1 MKMNCTKHSRKCR
14 LLRQN
19 KLNFNWGLVK
29 SNICLTVCFILLLFS
44 QRAVSQNL
52 LGGSLH
58 GNFQLDAQYYFT
70 DSAIGAPE
78 VPEKLLSNGFANFIY
93 EQNNFSAGLRYE
105 NYLDPMLGFDQ
116 RYKGNGIPYR
126 FLDYKKDDLEVAVGN
141 YYEQFGSGLIFRS
154 YEERGLGYDN
164 AMDGVRIKYIPY
176 KGVYLKGV
184 IGNQR
189 NFFGKG
195 DGIVRGGDVEWN
207 LNESLSGRD
216 SAKTQ
221 YILGGSF
228 ISKFQ
233 QDQDPVYILPEN
245 VGAGAGR
252 FNIIHGNLNVSGEYA
267 HKINDP
273 SLTNEYIYKDGN
285 AALLN
290 ASWSQK
296 GFGFS
301 LGAKRI
307 DNMSFRSDRTATL
320 NSLIINYLPAMTKN
334 HTYILAT
341 LYPYATQPN
350 GEFGYQAETFFRIKP
365 ASPLGGKYGSDVIIN
380 YSKAQA
386 IEKKATGDDYGYTS
400 DFFTAAKDVYYEDF
414 NVEFTHKLS
423 KKVKMILTYVY
434 QQYNKNVIEGREGFD
449 TVFSHTGIVELN
461 WKLNSKNNIRTE
473 LQHLFTKQ
481 DKQSWALWLLEYS
494 VSPHWFF
501 AAFDEYNYGNDIV
514 SQRYHYY
521 TATIGYTRNTNRI
534 QIGYGKQRA
543 GIFCIG
549 GVCRQVPAS
558 NGFLLSITSSF

>member
-1 MKMNCTKHSRKCR
+1 MKRII
-14 LLRQN
+14 
-19 KLNFNWGLVK
+19 GLAAVL
-29 SNICLTVCFILLLFS
+29 CALFFS
-44 QRAVSQNL
+44 QRAASQNL

-70 DSAIGAPE
+70 DSLIGAPE

-93 EQNNFSAGLRYE
+93 EAGNFSAGLRYE
-105 NYLDPMLGFDQ
+105 NYLNPLLGFDQ

-126 FLDYKKDDLEVAVGN
+126 FLNYKKDELEVTVGN
-141 YYEQFGSGLIFRS
+141 YYEQFGSGLIFRT

-164 AMDGVRIKYIPY
+164 AMDGVRIKYTPY

-189 NFFGKG
+189 DFFGKG
-195 DGIVRGGDVEWN
+195 AGIVRGGDIEWN

-221 YILGGSF
+221 YIFGGSF

-233 QDQDPVYILPEN
+233 ADDDPVFILPEN

-252 FNIIHGNLNVSGEYA
+252 FNIIHGGLNVSAEYA

-273 SLTNEYIYKDGN
+273 SITNGFIYKDGD
-285 AALLN
+285 AALVN

-334 HTYILAT
+334 HTYVLAT

-350 GEFGYQAETFFRIKP
+350 GEFGYQAETFFHIKP
-365 ASPLGGKYGSDVIIN
+365 QSLLGGKYGSDVVIN
-380 YSKAQA
+380 YSRAQA
-386 IEKKATGDDYGYTS
+386 IEKNSTGDDFGYSS
-400 DFFTAAKDVYYEDF
+400 DFFAAGKEVYYEDF
-414 NVEFTHKLS
+414 NVELAHKLS

-434 QQYNKNVIEGREGFD
+434 QQYNKNVIEGREGFE
-449 TVFSHTGIVELN
+449 TVFAHTAIAEFN

-473 LQHLFTKQ
+473 LQHLITEQ
-481 DKQSWALWLLEYS
+481 DKQNWALWLVEYS
-494 VSPHWFF
+494 IAPHWFF
-501 AAFDEYNYGNDIV
+501 AAFDEYNYGNEIAD
-514 SQRYHYY
+514 QRYHYY
-521 TATIGYTRNTNRI
+521 TVTTGYTRNTNRI
-534 QIGYGKQRA
+534 QIGYGRQRA
-543 GIFCIG
+543 GIFCVG

>member
-1 MKMNCTKHSRKCR
+1 
-14 LLRQN
+14 
-19 KLNFNWGLVK
+19 VK
-29 SNICLTVCFILLLFS
+29 SKIRLAAFVCSAFFS
-44 QRAVSQNL
+44 QKVSSQSL
-52 LGGSLH
+52 LEGSLH

-70 DSAIGAPE
+70 DSAIGAPD

-93 EQNNFSAGLRYE
+93 DAGNFSAGLRYE
-105 NYLDPMLGFDQ
+105 NYLNPLLGFEG
-116 RYKGNGIPYR
+116 YKGNNGIPYR
-126 FLDYKKDDLEVAVGN
+126 YLTYKKDELEVTVGN
-141 YYEQFGSGLIFRS
+141 YYEQFGSGMVFRS

-164 AMDGVRIKYIPY
+164 AMDGVRIRYNPY
-176 KGVYLKGV
+176 KGVYVKGV
-184 IGNQR
+184 YGNQR
-189 NFFGKG
+189 NFFSKG
-195 DGIVRGGDVEWN
+195 TGVVRGGDIEWN
-207 LNESLSGRD
+207 LNESLPGRD

-228 ISKFQ
+228 VSKFQ
-233 QDQDPVYILPEN
+233 ADDDPIFILPEN
-245 VGAGAGR
+245 VGVGAGR
-252 FNIIHGNLNVSGEYA
+252 FNIIHGGLNVSGEYA

-273 SLTNEYIYKDGN
+273 SITNGFIYKEGN
-285 AALLN
+285 ATLLN

-350 GEFGYQAETFFRIKP
+350 GEFGYQAEAFFHIKP
-365 ASPLGGKYGSDVIIN
+365 ATILGGKYGSDVVIN

-386 IEKKATGDDYGYTS
+386 IDKKITGDDYGYSS
-400 DFFTAAKDVYYEDF
+400 DFFSMGKEVYFEDF
-414 NVEFTHKLS
+414 NVEFTHKLN
-423 KKVKMILTYVY
+423 KKFKMILTYVY

-449 TVFSHTGIVELN
+449 NVFSHIGIAEFN

-473 LQHLFTKQ
+473 LQHLYTKQ
-481 DKQSWALWLLEYS
+481 DKQNWAVWLVEYS
-494 VSPHWFF
+494 ISPHWFF
-501 AAFDEYNYGNDIV
+501 AAFDEYNYGNDNAD
-514 SQRYHYY
+514 QRYHYY
-521 TATIGYTRNTNRI
+521 TVTTGYTRNTNRI
-534 QIGYGKQRA
+534 QIGYGRQRA
-543 GIFCIG
+543 GIFCVG